1 MGWNEYD
8 PSGSAL
14 LRLIMARFEYIVK
27 NLKRANPRSV
37 RRSVM
42 LRIDG
47 EVLNLGYVMCEDELV
62 RSLEKPGDYWLLT
75 CTCGEPGCAGLFSP
89 FEVEHL
95 DDGVIHWHVTDPGP
109 ERDFYFSRDQAIREL
124 QKAGL
129 IATLPKPLPPFL
141 PQEDDEDA

>member
-1 MGWNEYD
+1 
-8 PSGSAL
+8 
-14 LRLIMARFEYIVK
+14 MARFEYIVK

-47 EVLNLGYVMCEDELV
+47 EVLNLGYVLSEDVLV
-62 RSLEKPGDYWLLT
+62 QSLEEPGDYWLLT
-75 CTCGEPGCAGLFSP
+75 CGCGEPGCAGLFTP

-95 DDGVIHWHVTDPGP
+95 EDGIIHWHVTDPGP
-109 ERDFYFSRDQAIREL
+109 ERDFYFSRDQAMREL

-129 IATLPKPLPPFL
+129 TPTPPKPLPPPL
-141 PQEDDEDA
+141 PPMENNNDD